1 MEGSLVSFNYILSD
15 QDGAVIESDEGKEPM
30 SYVHGKGQIIPGL
43 EKELSGMKVGDQ
55 KKVHVKPRR
64 ATIG

>member
-15 QDGAVIESDEGKEPM
+15 QDGAVTESNEGKDPM

-43 EKELSGMKVGDQ
+43 EKELSGMKVGEQ
-55 KKVHVKPRR
+55 KSSFQSGRGLR
-64 ATIG
+64 IG